1 MARYIRRIGSSILKL
16 LYNGIN
22 KENMPANLK
31 FELKETIVPNNHRER
46 QKHE

>member
-1 MARYIRRIGSSILKL
+1 MARYIRGIDSSILKL

-31 FELKETIVPNNHRER
+31 FELKKPIVPNNHRER